1 MIFCGVHQQHFNV
14 FLPLYYQCLIKPL
27 NIQIFIVEK
36 KKILFTTFL
45 HKNFES
51 FIVKNYIIQNTENTF
66 LYANVTHAW
75 LEHYQK
81 L

>member
-1 MIFCGVHQQHFNV
+1 M
-14 FLPLYYQCLIKPL
+14 L
-27 NIQIFIVEK
+27 NKTTKYSNFHCWKK

-51 FIVKNYIIQNTENTF
+51 FIVKNYIIQNIENTF
-66 LYANVTHAW
+66 LYAIVTHAW
-75 LEHYQK
+75 LEYYQK